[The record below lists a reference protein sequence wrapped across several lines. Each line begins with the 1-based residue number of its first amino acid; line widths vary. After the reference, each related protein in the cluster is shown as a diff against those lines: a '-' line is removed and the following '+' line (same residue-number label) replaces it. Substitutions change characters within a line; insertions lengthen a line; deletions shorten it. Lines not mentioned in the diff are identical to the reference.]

1 MSFAF
6 QKRLLDAIKERL
18 TARQYRY
25 VDNSHAY
32 YVRPC
37 EANMRADKEWFAH
50 CRHLDAR
57 AFMADNAREIALQVT
72 SKGTLYSLLAD
83 KHSRDTLLL
92 VALYAL
98 LGHRFVRFPYY
109 GPNTLARRAELR
121 EQCLV
126 EEKNVAMREA
136 LAADAF
142 GVGYALQRYHARMAQ
157 EEVDFY
163 GSAEFLYQLD
173 AFPPYRYAADGTV
186 VEVRPGDHV
195 IDCGAC
201 YGDTALFFA
210 ATVGENGRVLSFEPH
225 PAISRLYL
233 RNRGL
238 NPRLAERMT
247 LIPAATG
254 DRAGGTLPF
263 SLCGPG
269 SHLDHTKPNLQRVDI
284 PITTIDAEMERLGWS
299 QVDFIKMDVEGAE
312 LITLQGALN
321 TLRRFRPRLA
331 VCLYHKPED
340 FFLIPRFLVEC
351 DLNYRFYLEH
361 HYMNGWETVLYAD
374 PQ

>member
-6 QKRLLDAIKERL
+6 QKRLQDGIRERL
-18 TARQYRY
+18 TSREYHY
-25 VDNSHAY
+25 VDNSLAY
-32 YVRPC
+32 YSHPC
-37 EANMRADKEWFAH
+37 EKNMRADKEWFAH
-50 CRHLDAR
+50 FRHLSVRDFLA
-57 AFMADNAREIALQVT
+57 ANARDIALQVT
-72 SKGTLYSLLAD
+72 TKGTLYGLLAD

-121 EQCLV
+121 SQCLV
-126 EEKNVAMREA
+126 EEENAAMREA

-142 GVGYALQRYHARMAQ
+142 GVGQRLQRFRTRMAG
-157 EEVDFY
+157 EDIDFY
-163 GSAEFLYQLD
+163 GGVEFLYQVD
-173 AFPPYRYAADGTV
+173 SFPPYRYDADGAV
-186 VEVRPGDHV
+186 VCVRPGDHV

-210 ATVGENGRVLSFEPH
+210 ATVGESGRVLSFEPH
-225 PAISRLYL
+225 PTIGRLYL
-233 RNRGL
+233 RNRDL
-238 NPRLAERMT
+238 NPQLAGRMT
-247 LIPAATG
+247 LVPAATG
-254 DRAGGTLPF
+254 NATGGTLPF

-269 SHLDHTKPNLQRVDI
+269 SHLDHTKPGLQRVDI

-312 LITLQGALN
+312 LITLQGAIR

-351 DLNYRFYLEH
+351 DLGYRFYLEH
-361 HYMNGWETVLYAD
+361 HFMNGWETVLYAD